1 MVNQVQDRSSLFGFR
16 IQRILQRRG
25 QELVGI
31 IFLKFSLAWSF
42 VLLLSTYGSFFAK
55 SIFDEATLN
64 NIQVLSSGIIAPTMV
79 TIGISSWISRI
90 FRNVVSTKRIF

>member
-31 IFLKFSLAWSF
+31 IFLIFSLAWSF

-55 SIFDEATLN
+55 SILVHGFYRFLCFFGQFGLFF
-64 NIQVLSSGIIAPTMV
+64 I
-79 TIGISSWISRI
+79 
-90 FRNVVSTKRIF
+90 